1 MISVTL
7 PSARSNLKRS
17 SGPKSNV
24 VDVPIAKHRYVESTI
39 RSDPPLSGKN
49 FWLVEN
55 ERGTF
60 YLSMNNDA
68 ELRALTGKPNPDFS
82 PNIFELQ
89 RGSQAGR
96 YIIYIYAMIPN
107 KKNERYALTVV
118 KDLDDQWRLKYG
130 LCNQQNSHD
139 YEWCFSYRDNAFAIR
154 WCGNSNTSGKDFVF
168 YLDNDQLKLT
178 SHTQNQPLLPGH
190 FISSF
195 HST

>member
-1 MISVTL
+1 
-7 PSARSNLKRS
+7 
-17 SGPKSNV
+17 
-24 VDVPIAKHRYVESTI
+24 
-39 RSDPPLSGKN
+39 
-49 FWLVEN
+49 
-55 ERGTF
+55 
-60 YLSMNNDA
+60 MNNDA

-82 PNIFELQ
+82 PSENQLVNCAIHLTCMYLYITDIFELQ